1 MISDRRVASMPGW
14 APIATSAA
22 YWTAVRSPP
31 HSSAKYAEDAWCTRR
46 MRWPGNREN
55 DSRTFRRPAAVV
67 IAVDSIEIVR
77 ILSNAF
83 RRLPVNRRDDLR
95 RGRRSRQDR
104 DRRGFRG
111 RVGAAEYFR
120 RAELE
125 AGGARSL

>member
-67 IAVDSIEIVR
+67 MAVDSIEIVR

-83 RRLPVNRRDDLR
+83 RRLHVDPARGAIRRDAEGRPKVLAHTGVRLIPSVLR
-95 RGRRSRQDR
+95 R
-104 DRRGFRG
+104 
-111 RVGAAEYFR
+111 
-120 RAELE
+120 L
-125 AGGARSL
+125 